1 MATPSIPPTYHVLL
15 IGIDDYQDKPLG
27 GCVHDIDA
35 VQRLLVS
42 RMAGTLHI
50 RRLASPRPGVA
61 HDTSVAQQPA
71 TLDRIRD
78 ALAELASDRVA
89 GEDRVFIYYAGHGTR
104 GAAIGRDGHVYHR
117 EALVPVDHGGDGSGL
132 LFDHELNERVRA
144 IAARTASVALVLDC
158 CHAASAVRG
167 NERGEPRTRCIEF
180 PAPRSGAYRSGPPSA
195 PPQRPGD
202 LDACHVVSAC
212 LAHERALEDL
222 GDDGVRHGLLTRA
235 FVTALQADDIE
246 LSTVRWARIWPA
258 ICAGVAGR
266 NADQHP
272 RIDGE
277 LGRLVFAG
285 PPKTGDPGIAVR
297 RTEDHYALAAGTLTD
312 ITQHAR
318 VAVYRA
324 APAFFPPLG
333 SEPDRALR
341 LGVLRVIAAGPATA
355 VAVPEGAAFELP
367 HGARGRLIATGAA
380 SRLRCAVVPRE
391 PGVEAMLDASALLEV
406 VPAAEAPEVRLEH
419 SAGRWFLTDS
429 LHGVRRDGPVLFT
442 LHPGELDGARRLLEH
457 YHAYA
462 RPLDLARRASDLPGA
477 LALRVLVCPP
487 AYRAVPDEAQRAIG
501 LRELSPR
508 TADTYELTEGARVCF
523 QVSNRSAHR
532 LRVTLLNAAASGRV
546 QLLGDDVLEP
556 GASHAFWANGS
567 IGLPFDMV
575 LPGWTTQ
582 GIDRLVAVG
591 RTDVQHDLAH
601 LRVDRSFADV
611 LPRTRSG
618 RIADDDGPAPGA
630 PLEHWTAAQ
639 AILHTRR

>member
-50 RRLASPRPGVA
+50 RRLASPRPGAA
-61 HDTSVAQQPA
+61 HDTSVPQQPA

-89 GEDRVFIYYAGHGTR
+89 GGDRVFIYYAGHGTR
-104 GAAIGRDGHVYHR
+104 GRAIGRDGHVYHR

-167 NERGEPRTRCIEF
+167 DERGEPRTRCIEF
-180 PAPRSGAYRSGPPSA
+180 PVSRAGMYRSGPPSA

-235 FVTALQADDIE
+235 FVAALQADDIE

-258 ICAGVAGR
+258 ICAGVARR

-285 PPKTGDPGIAVR
+285 PHQPSDPGIA
-297 RTEDHYALAAGTLTD
+297 EPC
-312 ITQHAR
+312 TQ
-318 VAVYRA
+318 
-324 APAFFPPLG
+324 
-333 SEPDRALR
+333 DRD
-341 LGVLRVIAAGPATA
+341 
-355 VAVPEGAAFELP
+355 
-367 HGARGRLIATGAA
+367 
-380 SRLRCAVVPRE
+380 RLRCAVVPRD
-391 PGVEAMLDASALLEV
+391 PDIEARLRASALLEV
-406 VPAAEAPEVRLEH
+406 VAAAEAAEVRLEH
-419 SAGRWFLTDS
+419 SGGRWLLTDS
-429 LHGVRRDGPVLFT
+429 LHGVRGDGPILFA
-442 LHPGELDGARRLLEH
+442 LEPRELDGARSLLEH

-462 RPLDLARRASDLPGA
+462 RPLRVARRASDLPGA
-477 LALRVLVCPP
+477 LALRVLACPP
-487 AYRAVPDEAQRAIG
+487 GHRMIPSQAQRAIG
-501 LRELSPR
+501 LHELAPR
-508 TADTYELTEGARVCF
+508 PPDTYELAERDRVCF
-523 QVSNRSAHR
+523 EASNRSAHR
-532 LRVTLLNAAASGRV
+532 LRVTLVNAAASGRV

-556 GASHAFWANGS
+556 GASHVFWANHS

-575 LPGWTTQ
+575 LPRGTTQ
-582 GIDRLVAVG
+582 GIDRLVAIG

-611 LPRTRSG
+611 ITRSRSARFAG
-618 RIADDDGPAPGA
+618 DDGHEPAPRDG
-630 PLEHWTAAQ
+630 WTAAQ
-639 AILHTRR
+639 AILHTRARQ